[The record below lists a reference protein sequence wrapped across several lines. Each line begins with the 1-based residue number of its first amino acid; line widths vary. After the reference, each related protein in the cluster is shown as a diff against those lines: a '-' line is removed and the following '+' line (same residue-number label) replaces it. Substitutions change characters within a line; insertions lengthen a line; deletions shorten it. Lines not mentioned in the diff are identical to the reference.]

1 MEKLEPVL
9 ELIKGTETWRILL
22 VPLVIMCVDY
32 LTGFLKAYKK
42 KKIISSK
49 MRDGLIKKFGEMM
62 MIIVSV
68 ILQYLVGIPVYISV
82 SISAYIVI
90 MELISISENLGEM
103 GVPIPNWLTNRL
115 KVLVEDEENV

>member
-1 MEKLEPVL
+1 
-9 ELIKGTETWRILL
+9 
-22 VPLVIMCVDY
+22 MCVDY

-90 MELISISENLGEM
+90 MELISISENLGEI